1 MTSPVANVTIHFPV
15 SAEEWEEYAGMAL
28 MIVPVSD
35 EEKDYL
41 DGALT
46 NLASFMEFQRNII
59 SRNAEAAKSSD
70 PEDEQ
75 TTAGR
80 AALLET
86 VEKAGAAI
94 EFIRALLDRAVF
106 ASEIEEK
113 LQ

>member
-1 MTSPVANVTIHFPV
+1 
-15 SAEEWEEYAGMAL
+15 EEWEEYAGMAL
-28 MIVPVSD
+28 MIVPASD

-59 SRNAEAAKSSD
+59 SRNAETAKSAG

-75 TTAGR
+75 TATGR
-80 AALLET
+80 LTLLET
-86 VEKAGAAI
+86 VEKAGEAI

-106 ASEIEEK
+106 ANEIEET